1 MPKEVDIMHR
11 YITSP
16 RVANKIIDDIQD
28 QLDHGG
34 GKVENI
40 TTEDID
46 DIVIY
51 GEQTNGDET
60 E

>member
-28 QLDHGG
+28 QLSHGG